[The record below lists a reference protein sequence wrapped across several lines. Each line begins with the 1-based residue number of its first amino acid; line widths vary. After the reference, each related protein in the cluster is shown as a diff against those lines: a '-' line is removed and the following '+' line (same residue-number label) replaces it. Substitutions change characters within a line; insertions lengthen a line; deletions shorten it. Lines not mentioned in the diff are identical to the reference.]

1 MELKAIV
8 LDIDGTL
15 LNEEKKLTNRTK
27 EKLIQAQKKGIKL
40 ILASGRPTQGMLH
53 LAEKLE
59 MDTYEGYLVS
69 YNGSSI
75 YDVKTKEVIFNQ
87 TISKKLTKE
96 ILRHLAKF
104 NVVTMVDYKDYIYV
118 NDAYFDIDYEIPT
131 GYQNIVHYESR
142 GGNFKV
148 IEADDLAVAI
158 NTPVNKILVAGKP
171 SYLKENYKEM
181 MTPFENEV
189 TAAFSA
195 PFYYEYTDLGIDKA
209 KALHEVFPKMG
220 IKPENIVSFGDGQN
234 DRSIIEYAGV
244 GVAMGN
250 AVSEIKD
257 IADEITNTNDSDG
270 IAKFLDNLF

>member
-1 MELKAIV
+1 
-8 LDIDGTL
+8 
-15 LNEEKKLTNRTK
+15 
-27 EKLIQAQKKGIKL
+27 
-40 ILASGRPTQGMLH
+40 
-53 LAEKLE
+53 

-75 YDVKTKEVIFNQ
+75 YDVKKKEVIFNQ

-96 ILRHLAKF
+96 ILRHLDTF
-104 NVVTMVDYKDYIYV
+104 DIVTMVDYKDYIYV
-118 NDAYFDIDYEIPT
+118 DDAFFDIDYEIPK

-148 IEADDLAVAI
+148 IETDNLAASI
-158 NTPVNKILVAGKP
+158 NIPVNKILIAGTP
-171 SYLKENYKEM
+171 SYLQKNYKKM
-181 MTPFENEV
+181 MEPFENEV

-220 IKPENIVSFGDGQN
+220 IEAKNIVSFGDGQN
-234 DRSIIEYAGV
+234 DRSIIEYAGI

-250 AVSEIKD
+250 AVPEIKK
-257 IADEITNTNDSDG
+257 IADEITDTNNNDG